1 MCAHSAF
8 HRALYVAAHN
18 DVMTRLLDDL
28 WAKSDR
34 YRRLGLTLP
43 AGDEPRMIDFNQHH
57 QMLELVVD
65 RDAAAVHALAR
76 LHIENSL
83 TASAIGALEDH
94 RSKPESASA

>member
-1 MCAHSAF
+1 
-8 HRALYVAAHN
+8 
-18 DVMTRLLDDL
+18 
-28 WAKSDR
+28 
-34 YRRLGLTLP
+34 
-43 AGDEPRMIDFNQHH
+43 MIDFNQHH

-76 LHIENSL
+76 LHIQNSL